1 MQKISPKHHQYSKIG
16 LVIQCSL
23 HVSIC
28 RWRNLS
34 LELVDTL
41 SLVVKDTESVVR
53 WGFGTGANLSK
64 DLSQI
69 VKSKWFS
76 FDGYSELNVLVV
88 VVGGPCGH

>member
-1 MQKISPKHHQYSKIG
+1 M
-16 LVIQCSL
+16 
-23 HVSIC
+23 
-28 RWRNLS
+28 
-34 LELVDTL
+34 
-41 SLVVKDTESVVR
+41 VKDTESVVR